1 MNNLSMFKEY
11 LGFNKSHIYNLEQRK
26 KPAELVRKDLISAM
40 KIPEYENV
48 NREHFI
54 KILDSWKEEW
64 EKGVQ
69 VPVNPDSLPRANVVQ
84 FDLPKVLQEAKHL
97 EQFCILSKL
106 DHQQPKPQTSSF
118 SPSTERKHL
127 SEKGKSTKKLLDTN
141 ESTNQTNSKY
151 ELDLQDICWLDA
163 VILSDLKIHIS
174 DSLLEDVINELE
186 QQCAKNIKEQ
196 QIGIEYDEN
205 TRCDVCQ
212 SVDAEEHNEM
222 VFCELCN
229 ICVHQTCYGILD
241 IPYGDW
247 ICNSCRESG
256 SKKSVVCVLCPNIG
270 GALKPTTKANKW
282 AHVCCALWLPE
293 VKFVSIAHME
303 PIDINGILKLKNR
316 DTICSL
322 CNVKKGYTIC
332 CDEPNCKVNYHV
344 TCAFNHHFKMDYQ
357 VDDNRSTVL
366 LKSYCKKHSN
376 SFNHDMVQTSSEETT
391 KSNNNNLNPLHEFWK
406 YVEISKV
413 YHEIS
418 KKYLDSS
425 FSEMKTIANGCQTS
439 EILLHQLIDLI
450 YNYWKLKRVS
460 NYGNSLIKL
469 SFEEK
474 FQEEMQFHMSKL
486 IDFRYHLE
494 RLRTLSYMICRR
506 EKMKEQTIL
515 TQKEIFEKTCQLISN
530 NKSYNT
536 RLIQQM
542 KFEKLNHREP
552 TNMEKSEIKLEDS
565 KQDVQSTKNKLKTN
579 SETANS
585 IEVTPKKRKLSN
597 TNTLDLTSSEL
608 KKQQLDSKSLPIS
621 TIELKC
627 IKTDDTKYNQK
638 ENGLIHHR
646 VVDHHH
652 HHHHH
657 HHHSLNFESETIPRK
672 LFGLTSSANKSP
684 TKNHRNN
691 QHHNHEEEL
700 KIIKLSPSK
709 KMGKTKHMIQRRLR
723 YNQSN
728 NCRIK

>member
-1 MNNLSMFKEY
+1 MFKEY

-97 EQFCILSKL
+97 EQFFILSKL

-256 SKKSVVCVLCPNIG
+256 
-270 GALKPTTKANKW
+270 
-282 AHVCCALWLPE
+282 
-293 VKFVSIAHME
+293 
-303 PIDINGILKLKNR
+303 
-316 DTICSL
+316 
-322 CNVKKGYTIC
+322 
-332 CDEPNCKVNYHV
+332 
-344 TCAFNHHFKMDYQ
+344 
-357 VDDNRSTVL
+357 
-366 LKSYCKKHSN
+366 
-376 SFNHDMVQTSSEETT
+376 
-391 KSNNNNLNPLHEFWK
+391 
-406 YVEISKV
+406 
-413 YHEIS
+413 
-418 KKYLDSS
+418 
-425 FSEMKTIANGCQTS
+425 
-439 EILLHQLIDLI
+439 ILLNLFNCC
-450 YNYWKLKRVS
+450 YCN
-460 NYGNSLIKL
+460 L
-469 SFEEK
+469 SIV
-474 FQEEMQFHMSKL
+474 FQV
-486 IDFRYHLE
+486 
-494 RLRTLSYMICRR
+494 RR
-506 EKMKEQTIL
+506 KVLYAFYVQIL
-515 TQKEIFEKTCQLISN
+515 VE
-530 NKSYNT
+530 
-536 RLIQQM
+536 
-542 KFEKLNHREP
+542 H
-552 TNMEKSEIKLEDS
+552 
-565 KQDVQSTKNKLKTN
+565 
-579 SETANS
+579 
-585 IEVTPKKRKLSN
+585 
-597 TNTLDLTSSEL
+597 
-608 KKQQLDSKSLPIS
+608 
-621 TIELKC
+621 
-627 IKTDDTKYNQK
+627 
-638 ENGLIHHR
+638 
-646 VVDHHH
+646 
-652 HHHHH
+652 
-657 HHHSLNFESETIPRK
+657 
-672 LFGLTSSANKSP
+672 
-684 TKNHRNN
+684 
-691 QHHNHEEEL
+691 
-700 KIIKLSPSK
+700 
-709 KMGKTKHMIQRRLR
+709 
-723 YNQSN
+723 
-728 NCRIK
+728 